1 MDTNME
7 VHNVKHRVHVRLKA
21 RPQARERKHTWGVAH
36 VSQLT
41 VPTTLVSANL
51 ERCREVV
58 VRVGVGIINIVGIGE
73 DVRCERV

>member
-1 MDTNME
+1 ME
-7 VHNVKHRVHVRLKA
+7 DGHQHGGAHCETPRTCA
-21 RPQARERKHTWGVAH
+21 IDGQTQARERKHTWGVAH

-58 VRVGVGIINIVGIGE
+58 VRVGVGIVNIVGIGE
-73 DVRCERV
+73 DVR